1 MNAEELKVE
10 EHFVTP
16 QERTGIK
23 LLALFEPE
31 IWLVVDGSYLPSQNS
46 AGAGVVILKRLSQ
59 QEKQS
64 EANFSIDWQ
73 HYSYPL
79 ENCSNSTEAE
89 ILAAIK
95 GLELVASMAGQ
106 KRIHLISDHYT
117 VSTLPTQLLVIEL
130 GLKNAKR
137 YTKEMEKPPLR
148 ELADLYL
155 QLQPCQILSLQD
167 IQPEGFN
174 LLLLASHQA
183 THKLAAKATM
193 SISSNS

>member
-1 MNAEELKVE
+1 MNAEELKAE
-10 EHFVTP
+10 KQFVTP

-31 IWLVVDGSYLPSQNS
+31 IWVVVDGSYLQSQNS

-59 QEKQS
+59 QEEQS

-117 VSTLPTQLLVIEL
+117 VSTIPTHLLVIEL

-137 YTKEMEKPPLR
+137 YIQEMEKYPLR

-174 LLLLASHQA
+174 LVLLACHQA
-183 THKLAAKATM
+183 SHKLAAKAAM
-193 SISSNS
+193 SIASNS